1 MSENLSPLSIWIIGG
16 MICKKWI
23 HCGRCWSCSALSS
36 LGNLRDQIINTGR
49 SSQTSDFLS
58 SGTIDITL
66 STNLLALT
74 ILSLYA
80 TWLGPRVMER
90 GLDPITSNAF
100 FSCVVFFP
108 KMRLFSIIS
117 RLKDVQLREGS
128 RYQIWWIFGKV
139 PKGGR
144 VGGHFNPKIY
154 LANLG
159 NFKQSFLSMKLIQKG
174 YIQGSGYLF

>member
-1 MSENLSPLSIWIIGG
+1 MSENPIDMTHSQMLGKVESGGGPIIGG

-66 STNLLALT
+66 STNLRALT

-80 TWLGPRVMER
+80 TWLGPRVVER
-90 GLDPITSNAF
+90 RLDPITSNTF
-100 FSCVVFFP
+100 FSWVVFFP
-108 KMRLFSIIS
+108 EMRLFSIIS
-117 RLKDVQLREGS
+117 RLKDVQPREGS

-144 VGGHFNPKIY
+144 VGGHFQSK
-154 LANLG
+154 NLSCKFG
-159 NFKQSFLSMKLIQKG
+159 EL
-174 YIQGSGYLF
+174 